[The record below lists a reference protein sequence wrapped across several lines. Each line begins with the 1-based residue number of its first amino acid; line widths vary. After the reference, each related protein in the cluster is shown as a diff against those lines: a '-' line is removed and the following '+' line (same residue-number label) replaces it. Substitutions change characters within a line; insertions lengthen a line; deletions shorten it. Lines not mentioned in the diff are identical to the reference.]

1 MWLKRVGGLRGGARV
16 SVTDRERYGGMLI
29 GMGRGVERESPK
41 VADVLLEAGAIV
53 RRDGAS
59 PALLRSAYW
68 RVRAIANRDGWG
80 RFACAWHGFAR
91 MECISADVLHD
102 IAAGCCDNANRRW
115 YDVQTVI
122 IRLCDNLAI
131 PHDLFCDLDGRFG
144 GEGSS
149 LPELGACNPRYANEI
164 ARKLILDRPEGFS
177 GEHDVPRRILD
188 GVTCGVVTDEEVLA
202 FLCEPREWS
211 TEYAGEPE
219 YAESEG
225 AWSEWTT
232 DDARKLRERL
242 GR

>member
-1 MWLKRVGGLRGGARV
+1 MTV
-16 SVTDRERYGGMLI
+16 DEREREKLRDILQAMAIESNHVDMEVSKFLWNVVKRIADGGSM
-29 GMGRGVERESPK
+29 
-41 VADVLLEAGAIV
+41 AG
-53 RRDGAS
+53 
-59 PALLRSAYW
+59 LTQRSYW
-68 RVRAIANRDGWG
+68 HVRAIANRDGWA
-80 RFACAWHGFAR
+80 RFTCVWSGFAR
-91 MECISADVLHD
+91 MEHVSADVLRD

-115 YDVQTVI
+115 YGVKTVI

-131 PHDLFCDLDGRFG
+131 PHDLFCDIDGRFG

-164 ARKLILDRPEGFS
+164 ARRLILDRPEGFS
-177 GEHDVPRRILD
+177 DAHDVPHHILD
-188 GVTCGVVTDEEVLA
+188 GVICGAVTDEDVLA

-219 YAESEG
+219 YAGGS
-225 AWSEWTT
+225 WSEWTT

>member
-1 MWLKRVGGLRGGARV
+1 MRLECVGGLRGGARV
-16 SVTDRERYGGMLI
+16 SVTDREGYGGMLI
-29 GMGRGVERESPK
+29 GMGFGVECESPK

-53 RRDGAS
+53 GRDGAS

-68 RVRAIANRDGWG
+68 RVRAIADRDGWG
-80 RFACAWHGFAR
+80 RFACVWHGFAR

-131 PHDLFCDLDGRFG
+131 PHGLFCDLDGRFG

-177 GEHDVPRRILD
+177 DAHDVPHHILD
-188 GVTCGVVTDEEVLA
+188 GVTCGAVTDEDVLA

-219 YAESEG
+219 YAGGSR
-225 AWSEWTT
+225 SEWTN
-232 DDARKLRERL
+232 DDARRLRERL